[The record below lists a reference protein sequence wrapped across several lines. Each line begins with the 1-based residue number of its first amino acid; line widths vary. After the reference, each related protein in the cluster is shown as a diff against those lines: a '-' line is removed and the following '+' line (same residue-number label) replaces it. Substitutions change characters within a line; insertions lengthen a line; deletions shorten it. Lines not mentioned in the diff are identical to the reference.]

1 MKGIIWVDD
10 FIQSDDLGNISLSY
24 GVQHLYRDFFFFFK
38 WSLNNIK
45 CGILIMC

>member
-10 FIQSDDLGNISLSY
+10 FSQNDDLGNISLSY
-24 GVQHLYRDFFFFFK
+24 GVQHLYRDFIFFK

-45 CGILIMC
+45 CGIPIMC